1 VAAGRVDGRND
12 RLLGTVKK
20 TLVLGAEYDDGLRRT
35 LMDCLGEL
43 GADVAARQ
51 WGLGGS
57 QTMET
62 TRVYVGKDLVVV
74 ESQTYVGLTIKG
86 EARLVDRL
94 ATMVAA
100 RRPPK

>member
-1 VAAGRVDGRND
+1 
-12 RLLGTVKK
+12 VKK

-35 LMDCLGEL
+35 LMDCLAEL

-74 ESQTYVGLTIKG
+74 ESQTYVGLTLKG

-94 ATMVAA
+94 ASMVAS
-100 RRPPK
+100 RRTPQ